1 MSAPITPPATL
12 ETALYEMIRPMSE
25 SDALLAV
32 QAFRAADEKTAES
45 ALEAM
50 SKDGLKLLVALL
62 EAELKRRRGK
72 SCEDQS

>member
-1 MSAPITPPATL
+1 MTT
-12 ETALYEMIRPMSE
+12 LYEMIRPMSE
-25 SDALLAV
+25 GDTLLAV
-32 QAFRAADEKTAES
+32 QALRAADEKAAES

-62 EAELKRRRGK
+62 ETELERRRGK